1 MSIDSSH
8 QNFSDGFEDVVIG
21 ALIWL
26 WCLILSLLFSSFF
39 SHSCSVFIYFL
50 FFVFASPFFILFP
63 WLLKLACF
71 LLLLDLLT
79 FSY

>member
-39 SHSCSVFIYFL
+39 SHSYSVFIYFL
-50 FFVFASPFFILFP
+50 FLFLP
-63 WLLKLACF
+63 AHFSFSF
-71 LLLLDLLT
+71 LG
-79 FSY
+79 Y

>member
-50 FFVFASPFFILFP
+50 FLFLP
-63 WLLKLACF
+63 AHLSFSF
-71 LLLLDLLT
+71 LG
-79 FSY
+79 Y

>member
-8 QNFSDGFEDVVIG
+8 QKFSDGFEDVVIG

-50 FFVFASPFFILFP
+50 FLFLP
-63 WLLKLACF
+63 AHFSFSF
-71 LLLLDLLT
+71 LG
-79 FSY
+79 Y